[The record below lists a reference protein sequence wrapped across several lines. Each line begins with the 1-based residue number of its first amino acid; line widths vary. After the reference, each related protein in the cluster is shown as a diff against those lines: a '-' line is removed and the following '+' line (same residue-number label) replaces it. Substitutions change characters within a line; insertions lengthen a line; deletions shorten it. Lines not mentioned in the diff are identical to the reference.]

1 MKYVIQEAER
11 FNIDKEHIIIN
22 GESSGAWVAAGLAM
36 LLAQKDE
43 SDLVKCVVTETYP
56 LSTEWLTR
64 SDEELSETAKWAKK
78 EHLNTVKTCCSD
90 WEK

>member
-1 MKYVIQEAER
+1 
-11 FNIDKEHIIIN
+11 
-22 GESSGAWVAAGLAM
+22 M

-43 SDLVKCVVTETYP
+43 SNLVKCAVTETYP

-64 SDEELSETAKWAKK
+64 TEEELSETAKWAKT
-78 EHLNTVKTCCSD
+78 EHLNTVKTCCTD